1 VPDPE
6 YNVAAQT
13 DATQVDFM
21 TPEAYREFTRQLVDE
36 LERDERVLGL
46 VALGSMAAID
56 YEPDQWSDHDFFVI
70 TRPGDQA
77 AMRASTAWLPSS
89 ERLVLHFAETDHG
102 VKALWDDGHL
112 VEFAVFDER
121 EVRLAKVNRYRV
133 LLDRGDVARIMSEVH
148 VAAPQPPDARE
159 RSDRWRAAQFLT
171 NVLVG
176 VGRDRRGERLSGHY
190 FVKSH
195 ALSHLLV
202 LLARHVPAERRELL
216 DDLDPARRFD
226 LVYPELAAELHA
238 ALVEEVPAAA
248 SRLVALA
255 SRELAPRL
263 ADYPVAASA
272 VVEREINR
280 R

>member
-1 VPDPE
+1 
-6 YNVAAQT
+6 
-13 DATQVDFM
+13 M
-21 TPEAYREFTRQLVDE
+21 TPDAYAEFTRRLVDA

-56 YEPDQWSDHDFFVI
+56 YEPDEWSDHDFFVI
-70 TRPGDQA
+70 SRPGDQA
-77 AMRASTAWLPSS
+77 ALRESTAWLPDS

-121 EVRLAKVNRYRV
+121 ETSLAKVNRYRV
-133 LLDRGDVARIMSEVH
+133 LLDRGDVTRIMSEVH
-148 VAAPQPPDARE
+148 AATPQPAGARE
-159 RSDRWRAAQFLT
+159 RSDLWRAGQFLT
-171 NVLVG
+171 NLLVG

-190 FVKSH
+190 FLKSH

-202 LLARHVPAERRELL
+202 LLARHVPAARRALL

-226 LVYPELAAELHA
+226 LVYPELAAEIRA

-248 SRLVALA
+248 SRLLALA
-255 SRELAPRL
+255 SRELAPRV
-263 ADYPVAASA
+263 ADYPVAAA
-272 VVEREINR
+272 AAVERSIR
-280 R
+280 HG